1 MSPLEEWCSSDRSLH
16 GGARGCASLAPA
28 LGTACILNI
37 MAFVTEGHG
46 GHMTTINTP
55 TRFESVDRQNLV
67 DGAMIEFGY
76 DEMTTFGIHINLSN

>member
-1 MSPLEEWCSSDRSLH
+1 
-16 GGARGCASLAPA
+16 
-28 LGTACILNI
+28 

-67 DGAMIEFGY
+67 DGAMIEFGH
-76 DEMTTFGIHINLSN
+76 DEMTIFGIHINLSN